1 MRRVVP
7 WLVVLAVIALG
18 VGGWAAFIRQPETPP
33 RTATVRRQAELAAT
47 IRATGRVEATGRL
60 AVPLPVAGQVRLV
73 GVRPGDG
80 VRAGEVLLA
89 MDDAR
94 PRQAVANA
102 QDALDAAQYALTNAR
117 NDTRS
122 DTSAL
127 VNAELRVREAQ
138 RGLDDARTALGRTLV
153 VAPIDGTVLS
163 VAVAERQNYNQG
175 QEALVLA
182 NLQTLVLNADIDEL
196 DVPRLGD
203 NREARITFDAFP
215 GQPVTGRLVSVA
227 PLATNRGGRTIYEG
241 QIAFMRPPGVDLR
254 PGMGADITVPTRV
267 ERDVLVLP
275 DLAVE
280 TIGQR
285 TYVTALRDDG
295 NRDRVEVRT
304 GIRANGLV
312 VIASGVAEGTR
323 VVLP

>member
-1 MRRVVP
+1 VRRLVP
-7 WLVVLAVIALG
+7 VLLVLLVVALG
-18 VGGWAAFIRQPETPP
+18 VGGWAAFVRQPETPP
-33 RTATVRRQAELAAT
+33 RTAVVQRQAELAAT
-47 IRATGRVEATGRL
+47 IRATGRVDVTGRF
-60 AVPLPVAGQVRLV
+60 AVPLPVAGQVRTLA
-73 GVRPGDG
+73 VRTGDS
-80 VRAGEVLLA
+80 VRAGDVLLA
-89 MDDAR
+89 MDDTR
-94 PRQAVANA
+94 PRQTAQNA
-102 QDALDAAQYALTNAR
+102 QDALDAAQYALTNTRAD
-117 NDTRS
+117 NRS
-122 DTSAL
+122 DTAAL
-127 VNAELRVREAQ
+127 VNADQRVREAQ
-138 RGLDDARTALGRTLV
+138 RALDDARLALARTLV
-153 VAPIDGTVLS
+153 VAPTDGTVLS
-163 VAVAERQNYNQG
+163 VAVAERQVYNQG
-175 QEALVLA
+175 QEAVVLA
-182 NLQTLVLNADIDEL
+182 NLANLVLTADIDEL

-241 QIAFMRPPGVDLR
+241 QITFTRPANLDLR

-295 NRDRVEVRT
+295 SRDRVEVRT

-312 VIASGVAEGTR
+312 VIASGAAEGTR